1 MAEHIVQLQRRRD
14 TAANWTADDTVLALG
29 EMGLETDTGYIKIG
43 DGSTAWSSL
52 GYWHGP
58 PWVTIFDGGTPTS
71 TFNGAPNATAS
82 NFGVMGYEP

>member
-14 TAANWTADDTVLALG
+14 TAANWTADDT
-29 EMGLETDTGYIKIG
+29 
-43 DGSTAWSSL
+43 
-52 GYWHGP
+52 
-58 PWVTIFDGGTPTS
+58 S